1 MITAIK
7 FFFGSLNLAN
17 IKKYAVIALIISLA
31 SITLLWQLEKMRHRL
46 TVREF
51 EAFKAELS
59 KQAEINRIKNE
70 NLTNI
75 HKSQMARLAKDY
87 QANIE
92 VLKIDRDKIKKGLQ
106 HEINRTGSLLN
117 DVRLLKNR
125 ASGAG
130 LPKDES
136 APSVFT
142 QERSDCNATINRL
155 IAAGKSCAV
164 DYNTLYDAWMIQ
176 CDVYGCD

>member
-7 FFFGSLNLAN
+7 LLIGKFN
-17 IKKYAVIALIISLA
+17 INYLLIGLVISLTV
-31 SITLLWQLEKMRHRL
+31 ITLLWQLEKTRHRL
-46 TVREF
+46 TVQEY

-70 NLTNI
+70 NLANV

-92 VLKIDRDKIKKGLQ
+92 VLKIDRDKLKKGLQ

-125 ASGAG
+125 ASDAG

-136 APSVFT
+136 ASSVLT

-155 IAAGKSCAV
+155 IDAGKSCAV

-176 CDVYGCD
+176 CDIYGCE